1 MAFTLGSEQSLGLSG
16 LSGVAGK
23 WVDLRNLFLPE
34 HSQPL
39 KKKKSSFCIMVLQGN
54 SSEGRVLVLMGRDL
68 KALPARTFCNVMVPR
83 LPEPK
88 ELTCCLRGLASWKT
102 KQQK

>member
-39 KKKKSSFCIMVLQGN
+39 KKKNLVSVSWFC
-54 SSEGRVLVLMGRDL
+54 RV
-68 KALPARTFCNVMVPR
+68 THQ
-83 LPEPK
+83 K
-88 ELTCCLRGLASWKT
+88 EEF
-102 KQQK
+102 